1 MSEESQTEKN
11 FPNWDNY
18 SSQNAV
24 VQINDNLRLMVLL
37 YR

>member
-18 SSQNAV
+18 SRAKMWKQCRGTN
-24 VQINDNLRLMVLL
+24 
-37 YR
+37 